1 MKLAVTDACIFI
13 ELHNLRLTSD
23 FFKLDIEVHTS
34 IDVFN
39 ELYEEQ
45 QDLLLAY
52 RDTGKL
58 IMHTLTETDRNII
71 LNSKY
76 AAGLSENDKTVLHIA
91 IQNKAIV
98 LSSDKAVRKHAKKS
112 SIEYH
117 GMLWIFD
124 RLVLLNVIT
133 KNDAIIKITQ
143 MMKSNIIYQNN
154 MELLKE
160 MALRV
165 KKWGL

>member
-13 ELHNLRLTSD
+13 ELYNLRLTSE

-39 ELYEEQ
+39 ELYDEQ

-52 RDTGKL
+52 QDNGKL
-58 IMHTLTETDRNII
+58 RMHSLTEEDRVVI
-71 LNSKY
+71 LKTKY
-76 AAGLSENDKTVLHIA
+76 SAGLSENDKTVLHIA
-91 IQNKAIV
+91 VQNEALV
-98 LSSDKAVRKHAKKS
+98 LSSDKAVRKHAKKL

-124 RLVLLNVIT
+124 RLVELSLVSKT
-133 KNDAIIKITQ
+133 DAVLKLKQ
-143 MMKSNIIYQNN
+143 MMTANIIYQNN

-160 MALRV
+160 MHVRIV
-165 KKWGL
+165 KWES